1 MENNNTEKL
10 DEDIRQHK
18 LYKIQVNEQKIR
30 EYKNVFNTIKESTI
44 VKNSKNI
51 SSYIVRFIF
60 RLITILLIIIGISFL
75 FPENVIGFIESNG
88 KVISETDKSDL
99 KDVIPYIGY
108 ICIVT
113 STLFILIII
122 LLKKNAKKRNTIHK
136 LSKLVSEVIEYIETD
151 TKEEKIKYEY
161 FVDSMAETEYRKKSN
176 ENNSI

>member
-60 RLITILLIIIGISFL
+60 RLITILLIIICLIVNEIK
-75 FPENVIGFIESNG
+75 P
-88 KVISETDKSDL
+88 
-99 KDVIPYIGY
+99 GY
-108 ICIVT
+108 I
-113 STLFILIII
+113 
-122 LLKKNAKKRNTIHK
+122 
-136 LSKLVSEVIEYIETD
+136 D
-151 TKEEKIKYEY
+151 
-161 FVDSMAETEYRKKSN
+161 
-176 ENNSI
+176 

>member
-1 MENNNTEKL
+1 MDTL
-10 DEDIRQHK
+10 
-18 LYKIQVNEQKIR
+18 
-30 EYKNVFNTIKESTI
+30 
-44 VKNSKNI
+44 
-51 SSYIVRFIF
+51 
-60 RLITILLIIIGISFL
+60 
-75 FPENVIGFIESNG
+75 
-88 KVISETDKSDL
+88 
-99 KDVIPYIGY
+99 YIGY

-136 LSKLVSEVIEYIETD
+136 LSELVSEVIEYIETD